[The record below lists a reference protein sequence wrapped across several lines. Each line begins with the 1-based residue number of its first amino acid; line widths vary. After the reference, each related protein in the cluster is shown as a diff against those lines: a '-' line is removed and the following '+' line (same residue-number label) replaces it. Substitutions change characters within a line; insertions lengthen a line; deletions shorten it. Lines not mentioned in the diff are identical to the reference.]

1 MDLSHIPEEPGVYLM
16 RDASGTVIY
25 VGKAKNLKNRTSQY
39 FGEHPADKREKIPF
53 LTALVRT
60 IDYIPAA
67 SEREALIIEEQLIYK
82 LQPFFNEI
90 GKDNK
95 TYPYLELSGEQY
107 PRLFFTRKKK
117 SDGGTYFGPYPK
129 VEPVR
134 KLLAWLRRIKFL
146 CLRPCRWK
154 FSDLEPLPEKKKKL
168 CLYYHT
174 GQCPAPCDGKI
185 TEDEY
190 GILTGRIRDFLR
202 GDIEKLAT
210 GCREKMKTAAAEM
223 RYEKAAEYRDFLS
236 AFSFLKERVKFRRLT
251 PDYVEQATARS
262 NSVTELQRALKMK
275 KPPVHIE
282 CFDTSHLFG
291 KQAVGSSVCFVNGQ
305 KCTEYYRHY
314 KIEFENTPSG
324 GNDFAMMEEIVYR
337 RLKQIKRRGE
347 EIPDLFVID
356 GGPGQ
361 LASAQ
366 TAMRRAKFRL
376 PVISLAK
383 RLEEVYF
390 PNNPTPIL
398 LERSN
403 PGLQLLQALRDEAH
417 RFGITYHRK
426 LRAKA
431 ELSAKTDES
440 EKKKS

>member
-1 MDLSHIPEEPGVYLM
+1 MISLEHIPAEPGVYLM
-16 RDASGTVIY
+16 RDSAGNVIY
-25 VGKAKNLKNRTSQY
+25 VGKAKNLRSRTSQY
-39 FGEHPADKREKIPF
+39 FGENPADKREKIPF
-53 LTALVRT
+53 LTALVRSV
-60 IDYIPAA
+60 DYIPAA

-95 TYPYLELSGEQY
+95 SYPYLQLTKEDY
-107 PRLFFTRKKK
+107 PRLFFTRNKKVG
-117 SDGGTYFGPYPK
+117 SGIYFGPYPK
-129 VEPVR
+129 VEPVK
-134 KLLAWLRRIKFL
+134 KLLAWLKKIKFL
-146 CLRPCRWK
+146 NLRPCRWK
-154 FSDLEPLPEKKKKL
+154 FSDNEPLTEKKKKL

-185 TEDEY
+185 SKEEY
-190 GILTGRIRDFLR
+190 ALLAERIKDFLK
-202 GDIEKLAT
+202 GDIKKLAEE
-210 GCREKMKTAAAEM
+210 CRAKMNEASAAM
-223 RYEKAAEYRDFLS
+223 QYEKAAEYRDFLS
-236 AFSFLKERVKFRRLT
+236 AFAFLRERVHFRKLS
-251 PDYVEQATARS
+251 PNYVEEATSRS
-262 NSVTELQRALKMK
+262 NAVTELQKALKLK

-314 KIEFENTPSG
+314 KIKYENTPSG

-356 GGPGQ
+356 GGLGQ

-366 TAMRRAKFRL
+366 TAMRRAKFRV

-383 RLEEVYF
+383 KLEEVFF
-390 PNNPTPIL
+390 PNNPNPL
-398 LERSN
+398 LLNRAN
-403 PGLQLLQALRDEAH
+403 AGLQLLQALRDEAH
-417 RFGITYHRK
+417 RFGITFHRR
-426 LRAKA
+426 LRSKA
-431 ELSAKTDES
+431 EINSK
-440 EKKKS
+440 

>member
-16 RDASGTVIY
+16 RDAAGTVIY
-25 VGKAKNLKNRTSQY
+25 VGKAKNLKNRTAQY

-53 LTALVRT
+53 LAALVRT
-60 IDYIPAA
+60 VDYIPAA

-90 GKDNK
+90 GKDSK
-95 TYPYLELSGEQY
+95 SYPYLEISGEQY
-107 PRLFFTRKKK
+107 PRLFFTRNKKP
-117 SDGGTYFGPYPK
+117 DGGTYFGPYPK

-134 KLLAWLRRIKFL
+134 KLLGWLRKIKFL
-146 CLRPCRWK
+146 NLRPCRWN
-154 FSDLEPLPEKKKKL
+154 FSDQKPLPEKKKKA

-174 GQCPAPCDGKI
+174 GQCPAPCDGLI
-185 TEDEY
+185 SESDYSLLAE
-190 GILTGRIRDFLR
+190 RIHDFLK
-202 GDIEKLAT
+202 GDIEKLAEEA
-210 GCREKMKTAAAEM
+210 RNNMKMAAEKLE
-223 RYEKAAEYRDFLS
+223 YEKAAEYRDFLS
-236 AFSFLKERVKFRRLT
+236 AFSFLRERVRFRKLT
-251 PDYVEQATARS
+251 PDYVEQATAKS
-262 NSVTELQRALKMK
+262 NSVTALQKALKLK

-305 KCTEYYRHY
+305 KCSEYYRRY
-314 KIEFENTPSG
+314 KIEFKNTPSG

-337 RLKQIKRRGE
+337 RLKQIQRRGDE
-347 EIPDLFVID
+347 MPDLFVID

-366 TAMRRAKFRL
+366 TAMRRAKLKL

-383 RLEEVYF
+383 KLEEVYF
-390 PNNPTPIL
+390 PGNPVPL
-398 LERSN
+398 LIPRDN
-403 PGLQLLQALRDEAH
+403 AGLQLLQALRDEAH

-431 ELSAKTDES
+431 EIQPDNSAAN
-440 EKKKS
+440 